1 MSEHRDDASRRAF
14 LRAAL
19 GLTATAELWPGALAR
34 AMETPASYRT
44 GTIKDVEHV
53 VIFMQ
58 ENRSFD
64 HYFGTLSGVR
74 GFADSRPWT
83 LPNGD
88 PVWRQPDGKGGT
100 VAPFRFDAEGTNFPI
115 MKSLHHDWATGHA
128 AWNEGRYDNW
138 IPSKGP
144 LTMGY
149 LAREDI
155 PYHFALADAF
165 TVCDAYFSS
174 VQGPTC
180 PNRLY
185 LMTGYVDHHAK
196 GGGPVIANI
205 DITQKPDGVVFGRHW
220 KTYAERL
227 QAAGVS
233 WRLYR
238 QGTDLASD
246 DDSDGGMN
254 TLMAFE
260 SFHTAKPGDPLY
272 HAGVEPRRLEQL
284 KADVLANQLPQVS
297 WITPPRIFCEH
308 PNWPPAYGV
317 EYLARILDA
326 LTANPEV
333 WSKTVFLVMYDE
345 NDGFFD
351 HVVPPVP
358 PLSREDGL
366 STVPTADER
375 HPATGQP
382 YGLGMRV
389 PMLVIS
395 TWSRGGWVCSEVF
408 DHTSVIRFLETRFG
422 VREPNITAWRRMI
435 CGDLTSAFDFKTP
448 NREPPRQLASLSA
461 DQPLPNQAAFNA
473 YKAVVARRPKPVAP
487 TSPPLPKSEPGQ
499 RPWRPLPYDLAVD
512 LRRQGDQVE
521 LVFRNAGA
529 AGASFLVSDRL
540 DADVRPRRYAVGAR
554 RALSDV
560 WPTDQ
565 GRYALIVDGP
575 AGLHRAFEGE
585 ASSDLETRLRTT
597 KDHGLRLRLK
607 NRGPHRLDLMV
618 EDRRDG
624 AHQAVRL
631 SPGQAQT
638 LDFDVAKSAHWF
650 DLEIRGDGLRHR
662 LAGHIET
669 GQASLSEPG
678 DSATV
683 SSRS

>member
-1 MSEHRDDASRRAF
+1 MTDHRDEASRRAF
-14 LRAAL
+14 LAGAL

-34 AMETPASYRT
+34 AMETPAAHRT
-44 GTIKDVEHV
+44 GTIRDVEHV

-74 GFADSRPWT
+74 GFADRRPWT
-83 LPNGD
+83 LPSGD
-88 PVWRQPDGKGGT
+88 PVWRQPDGKGGV
-100 VAPFRFDAEGTNFPI
+100 VAPFRFDAEGTNFPV

-138 IPSKGP
+138 VPAKGP

-149 LAREDI
+149 LARQDI

-165 TVCDAYFSS
+165 TVCDSYFCSL
-174 VQGPTC
+174 QGPTC

-185 LMTGYVDHHAK
+185 LMTGCVDHHGL

-205 DITQKPDGVVFGRHW
+205 DITQKPDGVVFGPKWR
-220 KTYAERL
+220 TYAERL
-227 QAAGVS
+227 QDAGVS

-238 QGTDLASD
+238 QGADLASD

-260 SFHTAKPGDPLY
+260 RFHTARPGDPLY
-272 HAGVEPRRLEQL
+272 HAGAEPRRLEQL
-284 KADVLANQLPQVS
+284 KADVQNDRLPQVS

-326 LTANPEV
+326 LTSNPEV

-351 HVVPPVP
+351 HVVPPTP
-358 PLSREDGL
+358 PLSRAEGL
-366 STVPTADER
+366 STAPVDDER

-395 TWSRGGWVCSEVF
+395 PWSRGGWVCSQVF

-422 VREPNITAWRRMI
+422 VREPNISAWRRTV

-448 NREPPRQLASLSA
+448 NGEPPRRLATISA
-461 DQPLPNQAAFNA
+461 DRALPDQAAFNA
-473 YKAVVARRPKPVAP
+473 YKAVVAKRPKPVAP
-487 TSPPLPKSEPGQ
+487 AQPPLPRVEPGQ
-499 RPWRPLPYDLAVD
+499 RPWRPVPYDLAVD
-512 LRRQGDQVE
+512 PRRVATGIE
-521 LVFRNAGA
+521 LTFRNDGA
-529 AGASFLVSDRL
+529 AGASFAVADRG
-540 DADVRPRRYAVGAR
+540 APETAPRRYTVGAGR
-554 RALSDV
+554 SLADL
-560 WPTDQ
+560 WTTGE
-565 GRYALIVDGP
+565 GRYALVVEGP
-575 AGLHRAFEGE
+575 AGFLRAFEGE
-585 ASSDLETRLRTT
+585 VSVDLETRLRAT
-597 KDHGLRLRLK
+597 KDGGLRLSLK
-607 NRGPHRLDLMV
+607 NRGPRPLEVSL
-618 EDRRDG
+618 EDRHADAPRRLRLAPGG
-624 AHQAVRL
+624 AR
-631 SPGQAQT
+631 T
-638 LDFDVAKSAHWF
+638 LRFDTTASARWY
-650 DLEIRGDGLRHR
+650 DLEVRAEGLRHR
-662 LAGHIET
+662 FAGHVET
-669 GQASLSEPG
+669 GRPSLSEP
-678 DSATV
+678 A
-683 SSRS
+683 